1 MVGTKELIRDARHDI
16 DNAVDLV
23 SQSMRLV
30 EILEQNGYADS
41 TLATVL
47 TRESQLLVK
56 AMRRRVR
63 NLKADLLK
71 AEVRHHLVGFRA
83 DMATIQRTLN

>member
-1 MVGTKELIRDARHDI
+1 MQGKKELVRDARHDI
-16 DNAVDLV
+16 DAAVDLV
-23 SQSMRLV
+23 SESMRVV

-63 NLKADLLK
+63 NLKVDLLK
-71 AEVRHHLVGFRA
+71 SEVRNQIIGIRA
-83 DMATIQRTLN
+83 DVAKLHRTLS